1 MKAESNVRPEN
12 KFEIE
17 NIIDGR
23 CEIVFYDNIQ
33 ELEPTE
39 EGENRYSYDIYRF
52 KTTYRDDLEK
62 ELNDDEDK
70 YQEWLNLAKETEE
83 RETAD
88 AEIARLQEE
97 LNNTDYKIIKCSE
110 YQLANLPIPYDIAEL
125 HANRQRLRD
134 RINEL
139 QEL

>member
-1 MKAESNVRPEN
+1 MKAESNLQPKN

-17 NIIDGR
+17 NIIDGK

-33 ELEPTE
+33 ELEPIE
-39 EGENRYSYDIYRF
+39 EGETRYSYDMYRF
-52 KTTYRDDLEK
+52 KTSYRDDLEK

-70 YQEWLNLAKETEE
+70 YQEWLNLAKETEKKE
-83 RETAD
+83 NAD
-88 AEIARLQEE
+88 AEIERLQEE
-97 LNNTDYKIIKCSE
+97 LNNADYKIIKCSE
-110 YQLANLPIPYDIAEL
+110 YQLAGLEIPYDIAEL
-125 HANRQRLRD
+125 HRNRQELRD

>member
-33 ELEPTE
+33 ELEPLE
-39 EGENRYSYDIYRF
+39 EGQTRYSYDIYRY
-52 KTTYRDDLEK
+52 KTSYRDGLEK
-62 ELNDDEDK
+62 DLNDDEDK
-70 YQEWLNLAKETEE
+70 YQEWLNIAKETENK
-83 RETAD
+83 ETAD

-110 YQLANLPIPYDIAEL
+110 YQLASLPIPYDIAEL

>member
-17 NIIDGR
+17 NIIDGK

-110 YQLANLPIPYDIAEL
+110 YQLASLPIPYDIAEL

-139 QEL
+139 QGL

>member
-33 ELEPTE
+33 ELEPIE
-39 EGENRYSYDIYRF
+39 EKETRYSYDMYRF
-52 KTTYRDDLEK
+52 KTSYRDDLEK

-70 YQEWLNLAKETEE
+70 YQKWLNLAKETEKKE
-83 RETAD
+83 NAD
-88 AEIARLQEE
+88 AEIERLQEE

-110 YQLANLPIPYDIAEL
+110 YQLAGLEIPYDIAEL
-125 HANRQRLRD
+125 HRNRQELRD

>member
-17 NIIDGR
+17 NIINGK

-33 ELEPTE
+33 EIEVPDE
-39 EGENRYSYDIYRF
+39 ETRYSYDIYRYE
-52 KTTYRDDLEK
+52 TSYRDGLEK

-70 YQEWLNLAKETEE
+70 YQEWLNLAKETET
-83 RETAD
+83 RKNAN